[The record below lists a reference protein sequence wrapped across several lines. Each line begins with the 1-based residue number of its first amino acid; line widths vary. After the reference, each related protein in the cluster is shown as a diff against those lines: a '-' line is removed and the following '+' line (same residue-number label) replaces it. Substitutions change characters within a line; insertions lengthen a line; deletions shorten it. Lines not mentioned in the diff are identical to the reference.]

1 MLYKNDTSSPFL
13 KMIDRLFSENL
24 DCVVA
29 TLKDEADM
37 KHKYTKTQIQIRKYT
52 NTKTQLQICIVW
64 LPCEG
69 WSSNELKLI

>member
-1 MLYKNDTSSPFL
+1 MLYKYDTSSSFL
-13 KMIDRLFSENL
+13 KMIDRSFLKIL

-52 NTKTQLQICIVW
+52 NTKHRKYKNTT
-64 LPCEG
+64 
-69 WSSNELKLI
+69 SNFDCVVALRRLELK